1 MVNQDRTVL
10 FLNPDPRYKP
20 SNKLDN
26 NRARHHQGGCPLV
39 QNVDAFYIRE
49 VGIGT
54 KKNILAGKQE
64 TVLASYAGS
73 TRRTGKMRSETST
86 PENQEGQTHQKGRHE
101 RRQDSK
107 WAKCTVYVRLV
118 KLQGKWKGQA
128 WQAKP
133 RRQPGWSGA
142 VLQYGP

>member
-1 MVNQDRTVL
+1 
-10 FLNPDPRYKP
+10 
-20 SNKLDN
+20 
-26 NRARHHQGGCPLV
+26 V

-54 KKNILAGKQE
+54 KKNIKQE

-73 TRRTGKMRSETST
+73 TGKMRSETST
-86 PENQEGQTHQKGRHE
+86 PENQEGQAHQKGRHE

-118 KLQGKWKGQA
+118 KLQGKWKYQA

-133 RRQPGWSGA
+133 GRQPGWSGA
-142 VLQYGP
+142 VWTLILMFLIV